1 MTPIQRLST
10 ILDILRKECP
20 WDRAQTLESI
30 RYLTIEEVY
39 ELSDAII
46 NLSDSDPSTSESLK
60 KELGDILMHVLFY
73 SKISED
79 RQLFSFDDV
88 CNAVSD
94 KLVQRHPHIAL
105 PLRDGTMRP
114 PTTATHPGWEQVKM
128 KEGRKSVLE
137 GVPSQLPSLVKSVRL
152 QEKAEG
158 IGFQVVNN
166 DELRG
171 EKSDQSPQS
180 SDLMTDAGDRL
191 FDLVREI
198 REQGINPDEAL
209 TRANNRFMDAVQEW
223 ERQRSK
229 A

>member
-158 IGFQVVNN
+158 IGFPSKTTTASN
-166 DELRG
+166 D
-171 EKSDQSPQS
+171 P
-180 SDLMTDAGDRL
+180 MTEAGDRL
-191 FDLVREI
+191 FNLVKELRS
-198 REQGINPDEAL
+198 QGINPDEAL
-209 TRANNRFMDAVQEW
+209 TRANNRFMQAVQQW
-223 ERQRSK
+223 EQGKR
-229 A
+229 

>member
-39 ELSDAII
+39 ELSDAIV
-46 NLSDSDPSTSESLK
+46 NLSDSDPSSIDSLK

-73 SKISED
+73 SKIASD

-94 KLVQRHPHIAL
+94 KLLQRHPHIAL
-105 PLRDGTMRP
+105 PERDGSMRTP
-114 PTTATHPGWEQVKM
+114 ISSTHPGWEQVKM

-158 IGFQVVNN
+158 IGYPEPLQ
-166 DELRG
+166 
-171 EKSDQSPQS
+171 SDSEEPMVQ
-180 SDLMTDAGDRL
+180 AGNQL
-191 FDLVREI
+191 FNLVRQL
-198 REQGINPDEAL
+198 RSQGINPDEAL
-209 TRANNRFMDAVQEW
+209 TRANNRFMEDVQRW
-223 ERQRSK
+223 EHEK
-229 A
+229 

>member
-73 SKISED
+73 SKIAED

-137 GVPSQLPSLVKSVRL
+137 GVPSQLPS
-152 QEKAEG
+152 
-158 IGFQVVNN
+158 
-166 DELRG
+166 
-171 EKSDQSPQS
+171 
-180 SDLMTDAGDRL
+180 T
-191 FDLVREI
+191 
-198 REQGINPDEAL
+198 
-209 TRANNRFMDAVQEW
+209 
-223 ERQRSK
+223 
-229 A
+229 

>member
-46 NLSDSDPSTSESLK
+46 NLSDSDPATAESLK

-73 SKISED
+73 AKIAEN
-79 RQLFSFDDV
+79 RRLFSFDDV

-114 PTTATHPGWEQVKM
+114 PIIATHPGWEQVKM

-158 IGFQVVNN
+158 IGFQIGKSE
-166 DELRG
+166 ELRVK
-171 EKSDQSPQS
+171 KSDQSPQS
-180 SDLMTDAGDRL
+180 SDLMTEAGDRL

-198 REQGINPDEAL
+198 RKQGINPDEAL

-223 ERQRSK
+223 EHRKNQE
-229 A
+229 

>member
-46 NLSDSDPSTSESLK
+46 NLSDSDPTSAESLK

-73 SKISED
+73 SKIAED

-180 SDLMTDAGDRL
+180 SDLMAEAGDRL
-191 FDLVREI
+191 FNLVREI

-209 TRANNRFMDAVQEW
+209 TRANNRFMQAVQQW
-223 ERQRSK
+223 EQGKR
-229 A
+229 

>member
-158 IGFQVVNN
+158 IGFPSKTTTVSN
-166 DELRG
+166 D
-171 EKSDQSPQS
+171 P
-180 SDLMTDAGDRL
+180 MTEAGDRL

-209 TRANNRFMDAVQEW
+209 TRANNRFMQAVQQW
-223 ERQRSK
+223 EQGKR
-229 A
+229 